1 MITRIIGKENLS
13 ASTVSYIS
21 YKLNAQA
28 DSVINKVSTI
38 KNKDFGGMHRGL
50 PWSQQCVTPHIT
62 ETLIKFTNK

>member
-13 ASTVSYIS
+13 ASMVSYIS

-50 PWSQQCVTPHIT
+50 P
-62 ETLIKFTNK
+62 